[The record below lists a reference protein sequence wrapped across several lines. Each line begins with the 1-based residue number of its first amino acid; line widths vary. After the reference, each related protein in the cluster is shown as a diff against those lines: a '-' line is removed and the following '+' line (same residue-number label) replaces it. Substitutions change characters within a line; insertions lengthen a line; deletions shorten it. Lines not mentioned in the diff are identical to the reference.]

1 MTPQLYFTELTLL
14 GSVAYTSICLLML
27 RMFWWNYNQLSDRIN
42 IKQAELLWEW
52 HKNTFLIDL
61 FYLKFEVFQLNL
73 YVSVIMILKYL
84 VNLTNS
90 IDYLIIQSLKN
101 DPYTH
106 DSTAMLGLLL
116 KKIIQLVTD
125 NIIIYFA
132 SDNVNLRLPNKSRS
146 TPKLIRWRS

>member
-1 MTPQLYFTELTLL
+1 M
-14 GSVAYTSICLLML
+14 
-27 RMFWWNYNQLSDRIN
+27 
-42 IKQAELLWEW
+42 
-52 HKNTFLIDL
+52 
-61 FYLKFEVFQLNL
+61 
-73 YVSVIMILKYL
+73 SVIMILKYL

-146 TPKLIRWRS
+146 TPKLIR